1 MLKKIRRFLLLRT
14 VTPERVRALVV
25 RVISWFLQWATA
37 KKAWGSVSQLPK
49 WLRLLADFIDHWN
62 ATTIPENKDRLIA
75 DLVKKALTDEGVG
88 RLIDE
93 IAVLEYKGRGNSDGR

>member
-1 MLKKIRRFLLLRT
+1 MLKSIRRCLLKLT
-14 VTPERVRALVV
+14 VTPQRVRS
-25 RVISWFLQWATA
+25 VIARAISLFLRWATET
-37 KKAWGSVSQLPK
+37 KAWGSVSQLPK
-49 WLRLLADFIDHWN
+49 WLRLLADFIDRWN

-93 IAVLEYKGRGNSDGR
+93 IAVLEYKGGETSNGL